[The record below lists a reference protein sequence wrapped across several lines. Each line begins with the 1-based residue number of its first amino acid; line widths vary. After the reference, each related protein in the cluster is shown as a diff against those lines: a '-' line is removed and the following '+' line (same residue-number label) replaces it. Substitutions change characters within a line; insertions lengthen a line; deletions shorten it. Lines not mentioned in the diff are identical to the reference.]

1 MKLLSTLI
9 LSILLSTSTF
19 TAIVIGVTDGDTI
32 VILTKGKKQI
42 KVRLEGIDCPEFK
55 QDFGYK
61 AKQAT
66 SDLCF
71 NKEVRIEKSGED
83 QYGRTLAFVYVGDI
97 CVNKELLKLGM
108 AWHYK
113 HYNKDPELARIE
125 DNARAAKV
133 GLWSQPNPVAPW
145 DFRHSKSVVNMKM
158 KELI

>member
-1 MKLLSTLI
+1 MKLLLTLV

-19 TAIVIGVTDGDTI
+19 TALVIGVTDGDTI
-32 VILTKGKKQI
+32 VVLTGDKEQI
-42 KVRLEGIDCPEFK
+42 KIRLVGIDCPEYK

-66 SDLCF
+66 SNLCF
-71 NKEVRIEKSGED
+71 NKEVRIEKSGVD

-113 HYNKDPELARIE
+113 HYNKDPELAKLE
-125 DNARAAKV
+125 ENARAVKI

-145 DFRHSKSVVNMKM
+145 DFRHK
-158 KELI
+158 

>member
-1 MKLLSTLI
+1 MKLIITLVI
-9 LSILLSTSTF
+9 SILLSSSTF
-19 TAIVIGVTDGDTI
+19 TGIVIKVTDGDTI
-32 VILTKGKKQI
+32 VVLTETKEQI

-66 SDLCF
+66 SNLCF
-71 NKEVRIEKSGED
+71 NKEVRIEKSGVD

-113 HYNKDPELARIE
+113 HYNKDPELARLE
-125 DNARAAKV
+125 DYARAAKL

-145 DFRHSKSVVNMKM
+145 DFRHR
-158 KELI
+158 

>member
-1 MKLLSTLI
+1 MKLLITI
-9 LSILLSTSTF
+9 VLSILLSSSTF
-19 TAIVIGVTDGDTI
+19 TALVVGVTDGDTI
-32 VILTKGKKQI
+32 VVLTEAKEQI
-42 KVRLEGIDCPEFK
+42 KIRLEGIDCPEYK

-66 SDLCF
+66 SNLCF
-71 NKEVRIEKSGED
+71 NKEVRIEKSGVD

-113 HYNKDPELARIE
+113 HYNKDPELARLE
-125 DNARAAKV
+125 DNAKAAKI

-145 DFRHSKSVVNMKM
+145 DFRHK
-158 KELI
+158 

>member
-1 MKLLSTLI
+1 MKLLITI
-9 LSILLSTSTF
+9 VFSILLSTSAF
-19 TAIVIGVTDGDTI
+19 TALVIGVTDGDTI
-32 VILTKGKKQI
+32 VVLTGDKEQI
-42 KVRLEGIDCPEFK
+42 KIRLEGIDCPEYK

-66 SDLCF
+66 SNLCF
-71 NKEVRIEKSGED
+71 NKEVRIEKSGVD

-113 HYNKDPELARIE
+113 HYNKDPELARLE

-133 GLWSQPNPVAPW
+133 GLWSQPNPGAMG
-145 DFRHSKSVVNMKM
+145 F
-158 KELI
+158 

>member
-1 MKLLSTLI
+1 MKLIIALI

-19 TAIVIGVTDGDTI
+19 TAIVVGVTDGDTI
-32 VILTKGKKQI
+32 VVLTGDKEQI
-42 KVRLEGIDCPEFK
+42 KVRLEGIDCPEYK

-66 SDLCF
+66 SNLCF
-71 NKEVRIEKSGED
+71 NKEVRIEKSGVD

-113 HYNKDPELARIE
+113 HYNKDPDLARLE
-125 DNARAAKV
+125 DNARAAKI

-145 DFRHSKSVVNMKM
+145 DFRHR
-158 KELI
+158 